1 MFKLLEITEEDS
13 STIINNEKLF
23 LIYDMP
29 LLIKSLGSNLLNG
42 DFEISKNKIVAKND
56 VQYRY

>member
-1 MFKLLEITEEDS
+1 MFKLLERTEEDS

-29 LLIKSLGSNLLNG
+29 LLIKSLGNNLLNG